1 VDEDDS
7 VVEAEVEAELVTVV
21 TVVTTDEVELVEELS
36 EVVVS
41 IAEVE
46 VSAADDV
53 ATLVVLEASPVPW
66 NSNVSL

>member
-1 VDEDDS
+1 VDEADS

-21 TVVTTDEVELVEELS
+21 TVVTADEVERVEELS
-36 EVVVS
+36 EVVAS
-41 IAEVE
+41 ADVE

-66 NSNVSL
+66 YGNVSL